1 MLASLPTLPR
11 IVVPV
16 DQTARSERALPIAAA
31 FARRIQTS
39 LVLVSVVEWPFVDH
53 PAHPGYHERL
63 MSEFPDLEGESVVVR
78 SADDTAEAIASVCG
92 PTDIIC
98 IGADHTSA
106 LGEVVATSVF
116 FDIVRKSGRPVIAVG
131 PHAELPEHATEI
143 TLCLD
148 GFPHAEQGLALI
160 GSVAE
165 PVGLQP
171 FMLQV
176 IDLKHGERVVPPDA
190 SETAYLHELA
200 AREGFA
206 HGVGWDVL
214 HGDPTKTIT
223 GYSTSP
229 SVAAIGFA
237 TDALDPLARFFTPS
251 LANELLKSSHRP
263 LVLVAVRHEPSVRRH
278 RILPTTLEVK
288 SKAPEQGVGSFAS
301 IAPAFSAVKS

>member
-1 MLASLPTLPR
+1 MLPTLPR

-16 DQTARSERALPIAAA
+16 DQTPRSERALPIAAA
-31 FARRIQTS
+31 FARRMQTS

-53 PAHPGYHERL
+53 PAHPGYHEAL
-63 MSEFPDLEGESVVVR
+63 MSKFPDLEGESVVVR
-78 SADDTAEAIASVCG
+78 SADDIAEAIASVCG

-106 LGEVVATSVF
+106 IGEIVATSVF
-116 FDIVRKSGRPVIAVG
+116 FDIVRKSRRPVIAVG
-131 PHAELPEHATEI
+131 PHAELPENATEI

-160 GSVAE
+160 RSVAE
-165 PVGLQP
+165 PAGLQP
-171 FMLQV
+171 FLLQV
-176 IDLKHGERVVPPDA
+176 IDLKHGERIMPPDA
-190 SETAYLHELA
+190 SETSYFHGLA
-200 AREGFA
+200 DRDALA

-223 GYSTSP
+223 SYSSSP

-263 LVLVAVRHEPSVRRH
+263 VVLVAVQHEPSVRRH
-278 RILPTTLEVK
+278 QILPTALPATAG
-288 SKAPEQGVGSFAS
+288 APAQGVGSFAS
-301 IAPAFSAVKS
+301 VAPAFSAVTS